1 MIKNIFRGSRYV
13 APGVSAQQVRLFSNK
28 MRVLR
33 TTISGSRDLNFG
45 VHSSVFDKKQNYVS
59 TLISNVA

>member
-1 MIKNIFRGSRYV
+1 MIKNIFRGRRYV

-28 MRVLR
+28 IKVLR

-45 VHSSVFDKKQNYVS
+45 V
-59 TLISNVA
+59 T